1 MTSCDNQIIIDNLKK
16 NDICVEVNPLSNFLL
31 GYVRDLHWHPAKNMM
46 ANGVPF
52 TINPDDYM
60 MFEEKGVS
68 MDYFLAFLYFGFNL

>member
-1 MTSCDNQIIIDNLKK
+1 
-16 NDICVEVNPLSNFLL
+16 
-31 GYVRDLHWHPAKNMM
+31 M

-68 MDYFLAFLYFGFNL
+68 MDYFLAFLYFGFNLKDIKWCLYNTFKYSSFEKKQIDICKKNFEQKWEFFIDEVISFN